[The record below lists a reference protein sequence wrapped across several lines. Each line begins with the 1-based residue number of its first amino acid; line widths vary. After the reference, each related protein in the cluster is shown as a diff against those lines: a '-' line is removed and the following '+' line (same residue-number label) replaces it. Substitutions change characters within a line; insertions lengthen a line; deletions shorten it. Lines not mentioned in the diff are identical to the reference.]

1 MSRLLIQSDI
11 QDSFLKMKFNKKLL
25 TAVTLSAIVF
35 GTFSCQQAGK
45 NSTGSEFIPDMAHA
59 TAYEAN
65 VLTKYNL
72 NTWDDQSVLTR
83 RELSQPRQPV
93 HGTIPRGFSGSAS
106 YNGVFTS
113 AEDAV
118 VSTMN
123 RMNKGGGISYTA
135 NGHVPYTY
143 PDTEDGRNLAIQQIR
158 YNPFPITAEG
168 LAKGK
173 DLYVI
178 FCGICHGEKGDG
190 GGYLVR
196 DNGGKYPAQPANLL
210 DSQFI
215 AASNGRYYHAIMYG
229 KNAMG
234 AYADKLG
241 FEERWQVIHYI
252 RSLQAGA
259 KKAKYSESANT
270 LNADCGLPFANV
282 PKAAPVAETPKEPI
296 LTDDHTGS
304 DPEPPTSTEHH

>member
-1 MSRLLIQSDI
+1 
-11 QDSFLKMKFNKKLL
+11 MKFNQNLL
-25 TAVTLSAIVF
+25 IALAICAVSF
-35 GTFSCQQAGK
+35 GTYSCQQAGK
-45 NSTGSEFIPDMAHA
+45 DSTGSEFIPDMAHA

-65 VLTKYNL
+65 VLTKYIL
-72 NTWDDQSVLTR
+72 NSWDDESVKSR

-93 HGTIPRGFSGSAS
+93 QGTIPRGYAGSAS
-106 YNGVFTS
+106 YNGVYAS
-113 AEDAV
+113 ALDAIQ
-118 VSTMN
+118 STMQ
-123 RMNKGGGISYTA
+123 RMRQSNEGIEYTE

-143 PDTEDGRNLAIQQIR
+143 PDTEEGRNLAIQQIK
-158 YNPFPITAEG
+158 YSPFPITADG

-178 FCGICHGEKGDG
+178 YCGICHGEKGDG

-210 DSQFI
+210 DSQFV
-215 AASNGRYYHAIMYG
+215 ASSNGRYYHAIMFG

-241 FEERWQVIHYI
+241 FQERWEVIHYI

-259 KKAKYSESANT
+259 KKAVYSETANT
-270 LNADCGLPFANV
+270 LNADFGLPFASV
-282 PKAAPVAETPKEPI
+282 PKAPPMILNDTTTTIEKPEGGETE
-296 LTDDHTGS
+296 HS
-304 DPEPPTSTEHH
+304 ETEHH